1 MAKQLFIGFGSLD
14 RCTFSKGRGK
24 ILKVLI
30 NIKEILQST

>member
-1 MAKQLFIGFGSLD
+1 MAKQLFIGFVSLD
-14 RCTFSKGRGK
+14 RFTFSKGRVK